1 MKITMTTRV
10 KNCTAMI
17 NLIHVHT
24 CFETC
29 GTDRKQKIDQI
40 FQTKKQKTVFNVEF
54 LANIYITW

>member
-1 MKITMTTRV
+1 MNVTFLLNFYNMF
-10 KNCTAMI
+10 

-29 GTDRKQKIDQI
+29 GTERKQKIHQI
-40 FQTKKQKTVFNVEF
+40 FQTEKPKTVFNAEF